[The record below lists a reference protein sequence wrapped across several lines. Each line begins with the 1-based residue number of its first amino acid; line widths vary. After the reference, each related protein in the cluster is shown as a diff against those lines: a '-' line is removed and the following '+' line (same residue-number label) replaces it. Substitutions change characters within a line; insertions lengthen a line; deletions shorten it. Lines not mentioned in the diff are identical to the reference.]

1 LHELPKAGVLAVTRW
16 GEGGASH
23 QRGLH
28 PIYNPRRGDCGC
40 NPVRALHN
48 YPHPSEGF
56 VEAARRGLCIIP
68 HPGEGL
74 WKQPGEGSAKFH
86 TPARGL
92 WKHPGEGSA
101 QPGEGSARTVHEACH
116 GRECLVCH
124 FGSRI
129 LVTGFRPAVAGLSQ
143 AWGFSPQAGGG
154 NPLRATGRRARE
166 VPSSSR
172 KARTLDFPDRGS
184 SGVGGGSALRSVPS
198 VLGPPGTL
206 QGDTHSPPGRRAE
219 ASGLSPG
226 RRYRRSGRLGWE
238 NRPGLLGAWHP
249 QRSRTTEKRNM
260 KQIDSPKHQTIVL

>member
-1 LHELPKAGVLAVTRW
+1 MHELPKAGVLAVTRW

-101 QPGEGSARTVHEACH
+101 QPGEGSACTVHGACH
-116 GRECLVCH
+116 GRECLAAPDTGHGGPRDRAVVLQACH
-124 FGSRI
+124 NPVGVLWRRNPARGTVPVQPGEGTARAARRGLCSNLQPGEGS
-129 LVTGFRPAVAGLSQ
+129 VKQPG
-143 AWGFSPQAGGG
+143 
-154 NPLRATGRRARE
+154 E
-166 VPSSSR
+166 
-172 KARTLDFPDRGS
+172 
-184 SGVGGGSALRSVPS
+184 GSAQ
-198 VLGPPGTL
+198 PGE
-206 QGDTHSPPGRRAE
+206 GS
-219 ASGLSPG
+219 AS
-226 RRYRRSGRLGWE
+226 
-238 NRPGLLGAWHP
+238 
-249 QRSRTTEKRNM
+249 
-260 KQIDSPKHQTIVL
+260 

>member
-1 LHELPKAGVLAVTRW
+1 M
-16 GEGGASH
+16 
-23 QRGLH
+23 H
-28 PIYNPRRGDCGC
+28 PW
-40 NPVRALHN
+40 RALHILQKSA
-48 YPHPSEGF
+48 P
-56 VEAARRGLCIIP
+56 L
-68 HPGEGL
+68 
-74 WKQPGEGSAKFH
+74 EGSAEAT
-86 TPARGL
+86 TPLKGSVAKGVPRWGSTPV
-92 WKHPGEGSA
+92 HPWL
-101 QPGEGSARTVHEACH
+101 GSARTVHEACH

-206 QGDTHSPPGRRAE
+206 QGGTHSPPGRRAE

-249 QRSRTTEKRNM
+249 QRSRTTEKQNM
-260 KQIDSPKHQTIVL
+260 KQIDNPKHQTIVL

>member
-1 LHELPKAGVLAVTRW
+1 M
-16 GEGGASH
+16 
-23 QRGLH
+23 H
-28 PIYNPRRGDCGC
+28 PW
-40 NPVRALHN
+40 RALHILQKSA
-48 YPHPSEGF
+48 P
-56 VEAARRGLCIIP
+56 L
-68 HPGEGL
+68 
-74 WKQPGEGSAKFH
+74 EGSAEAT
-86 TPARGL
+86 TPLKGSVAKGVPRWGSTPV
-92 WKHPGEGSA
+92 HPWL
-101 QPGEGSARTVHEACH
+101 GSARTVHEACH

-184 SGVGGGSALRSVPS
+184 SGVGEGSALRSVPS

-238 NRPGLLGAWHP
+238 NRPGLLGAWHHFLSNTNTA
-249 QRSRTTEKRNM
+249 QGT
-260 KQIDSPKHQTIVL
+260 QG